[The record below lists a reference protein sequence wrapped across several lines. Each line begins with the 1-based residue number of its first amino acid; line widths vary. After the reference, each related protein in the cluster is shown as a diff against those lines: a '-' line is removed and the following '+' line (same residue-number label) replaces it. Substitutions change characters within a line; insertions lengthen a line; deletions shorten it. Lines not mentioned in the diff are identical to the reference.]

1 MIIVNELI
9 VDYIYIL
16 RDYEASSTARA
27 QSAPPTPS
35 RCPPSTSPAPRE
47 RRTIKDYYKYD

>member
-27 QSAPPTPS
+27 QSAPQPRPAAPEHVS
-35 RCPPSTSPAPRE
+35 RAT
-47 RRTIKDYYKYD
+47 